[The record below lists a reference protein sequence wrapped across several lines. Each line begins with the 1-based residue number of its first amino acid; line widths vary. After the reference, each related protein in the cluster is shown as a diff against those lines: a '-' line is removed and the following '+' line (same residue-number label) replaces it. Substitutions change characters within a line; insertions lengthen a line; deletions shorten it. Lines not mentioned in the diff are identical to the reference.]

1 MLMTNSPQQTL
12 NKYSE
17 TPGKQWFVLRV
28 TYHRAQKAYD
38 SLVVHENIEVY
49 MPLRYSIRDI
59 DGHNRRVLV
68 PLLPNLLF
76 VYADPVTIDSIIKL
90 VNSKPNTKNYI
101 TYYYNHFQVGNDGK
115 NPPLTVPYNAM
126 MNFIRLTS
134 INNEHIRLVHPD
146 QCHYRSGD
154 IVRIIDGE
162 FCGITGRVARVAGQQ
177 RVVVSL
183 EGVCLVTTAYIP
195 SGFIEKV

>member
-1 MLMTNSPQQTL
+1 MTNSLQQTL
-12 NKYSE
+12 IKYSE

-38 SLVVHENIEVY
+38 TLVVHENIEVY
-49 MPLRYSIRDI
+49 MPLRYLIRDV

-76 VYADPVTIDSIIKL
+76 VYADPVTIDGIIKL

-101 TYYYNHFQVGNDGK
+101 TYYYNHFHIGNDGK

-177 RVVVSL
+177 RVVVAL

>member
-1 MLMTNSPQQTL
+1 MTNCTQQTQ
-12 NKYSE
+12 NKFCE

-38 SLVVHENIEVY
+38 SLTAHKDIEVY
-49 MPLRYSIRDI
+49 MPLRYTIRNI
-59 DGHNRRVLV
+59 AGHNRRIVV

-76 VYADPVTIDSIIKL
+76 VYADPVTLDGIIWL
-90 VNSKPNTKNYI
+90 ENRKPNTQNYI
-101 TYYYNHFQVGNDGK
+101 TYYFDHFRIGNDGK

-134 INNEHIRLVHPD
+134 INNEHIRLVRPY

-195 SGFIEKV
+195 SGFIEKIQ

>member
-1 MLMTNSPQQTL
+1 
-12 NKYSE
+12 
-17 TPGKQWFVLRV
+17 
-28 TYHRAQKAYD
+28 
-38 SLVVHENIEVY
+38 

>member
-1 MLMTNSPQQTL
+1 MTYCIQQTQETFC
-12 NKYSE
+12 E
-17 TPGKQWFVLRV
+17 TPGKHWFVLRI

-38 SLVVHENIEVY
+38 FLASHENVDVY
-49 MPLRYSIRDI
+49 MPLRYCIRNVR
-59 DGHNRRVLV
+59 GRNRRITV

-76 VYADPVTIDSIIKL
+76 VYTDAVTIDGIIKL
-90 VNSKPNTKNYI
+90 VNINPDTKNFI
-101 TYYYNHFQVGNDGK
+101 TYYFDHFHIGNEGK

-195 SGFIEKV
+195 SGFIEKIQ

>member
-1 MLMTNSPQQTL
+1 
-12 NKYSE
+12 
-17 TPGKQWFVLRV
+17 
-28 TYHRAQKAYD
+28 
-38 SLVVHENIEVY
+38 
-49 MPLRYSIRDI
+49 MPEI
-59 DGHNRRVLV
+59 NC
-68 PLLPNLLF
+68 
-76 VYADPVTIDSIIKL
+76 K
-90 VNSKPNTKNYI
+90 
-101 TYYYNHFQVGNDGK
+101 K

-134 INNEHIRLVHPD
+134 INNEHIRLVRPD

>member
-1 MLMTNSPQQTL
+1 MTNSPQQTVQ
-12 NKYSE
+12 KYSE
-17 TPGKQWFVLRV
+17 TYGKQLFVLRV

-38 SLVVHENIEVY
+38 SLVVLENIEVY

-76 VYADPVTIDSIIKL
+76 VYADPVTIDSTIKL

-126 MNFIRLTS
+126 MNFIRSPPSTTNISALFDQNNVIIAVATS
-134 INNEHIRLVHPD
+134 
-146 QCHYRSGD
+146 CS
-154 IVRIIDGE
+154 
-162 FCGITGRVARVAGQQ
+162 
-177 RVVVSL
+177 
-183 EGVCLVTTAYIP
+183 
-195 SGFIEKV
+195 